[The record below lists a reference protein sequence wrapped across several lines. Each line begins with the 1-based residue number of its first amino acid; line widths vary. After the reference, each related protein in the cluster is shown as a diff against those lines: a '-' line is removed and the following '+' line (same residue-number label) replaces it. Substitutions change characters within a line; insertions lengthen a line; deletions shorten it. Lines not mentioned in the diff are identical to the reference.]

1 MSNETSIRIRIA
13 SYNIGDYSTANGSS
27 GDGISKSN
35 GTEVTKQEYIEVFKK
50 VGAELW
56 GLREDSPC
64 FNGTTGETPYDAIYS
79 KIH

>member
-27 GDGISKSN
+27 GDGISK
-35 GTEVTKQEYIEVFKK
+35 G
-50 VGAELW
+50 
-56 GLREDSPC
+56 
-64 FNGTTGETPYDAIYS
+64 NGTTGETPYDAIYS